1 MGLAP
6 VLQGEVTKGCELGD
20 GELPTESGGKSS
32 DISAEPALASPRLIP
47 IPESPTNSGSPA
59 FHPAMEDTGQ
69 TSDSF
74 DQQCA
79 PSPAPECA
87 SGNYNNLPYDQIRNL
102 CKDRGYY
109 KKDAKAALKTRLEAT
124 GAVDRQLISQKENEM
139 DESPSV
145 FGRRGRSIAEQ
156 SASGQNQQRVW
167 GETFAR

>member
-1 MGLAP
+1 MPTVCG
-6 VLQGEVTKGCELGD
+6 GE
-20 GELPTESGGKSS
+20 SS
-32 DISAEPALASPRLIP
+32 ETSAEPALASPRLFP
-47 IPESPTNSGSPA
+47 IPESPTCPESPA
-59 FHPAMEDTGQ
+59 FPPAMEDSGQ
-69 TSDSF
+69 TSNSF
-74 DQQCA
+74 DQRCA
-79 PSPAPECA
+79 PSHAPECVN
-87 SGNYNNLPYDQIRNL
+87 GNYDNLPYAQIRNL